1 MLSRNLVIASVA
13 VVFLVSTISTA
24 PVEDKE
30 PEENDFEAEEGEEE
44 LSEEDDDD
52 DDSKGQHMKGA
63 GSQQATA
70 APKGLGMTPGSGVS
84 GESPNG
90 QKLNGGTQTGQVSSS
105 STSAASDG
113 ANGSNGRDG
122 YSRPPGSS
130 SHGASYDG
138 QEGSKSEIVPS
149 GVGAGGTGA
158 NGGSGSKVPGTDG
171 GVHSVSISVVPS
183 GQGSSGHIAAGHGST
198 MSSSHTFDQ
207 PSAGQTSGGVGV
219 VSSEVQSQPEGS
231 EGFSPQYEN
240 GETAHDGSQIESPE
254 IPEIE
259 SNGNGHKQLL
269 NGGDTGFTG
278 LDHFMPGTTQIQG
291 TGGFDS
297 FGTSPHLEITG
308 IIDQS
313 SHDFLVGLMGGIG
326 ESFGPDTQT
335 DGLGTL
341 LDLLDTPPD
350 VPPTCLVTD
359 AVSTDHMGLAFQ
371 VDSAAAGLSPGHP
384 SSGGPVLDAPPVIIS
399 LVNRLLLCIS
409 DYVSADS
416 GNGDYTHSIS
426 TSDNGSQSKS
436 PADTTDSSV
445 VFDTMSHLGHSFI
458 DYSEGGA
465 DNNGA
470 DSPDTNGNGNGRHK
484 PIDIQKGD
492 PPAVHL
498 NISGT
503 GHHDAAT
510 EMHHHT
516 AVGALDLVDHTL
528 SPYADTTGLD
538 GVTGGSAQTDMA
550 GVASDPVTE
559 GQAQTDVTGQ
569 GHLAVTDG
577 MPNYTVCVSEKQILF
592 MQLGLDSQM
601 PQRHIVAWFR
611 QTYQSQ
617 GIHSQGFPHRQT
629 PWAQANLVLRNR
641 HSQLVSFNGVHFS
654 HMNYDSDDD
663 PYLAFT
669 STAMPKLSWKLIIH
683 NLVNKCMSD
692 GDAVMYQQVNST
704 THLVR
709 VLKVQK
715 MWNWKI
721 PADFHMKPRV
731 RFLRYRFQCTDQYAW
746 QRNREPAR

>member
-138 QEGSKSEIVPS
+138 QEGSKSEKLFS

-219 VSSEVQSQPEGS
+219 VSSEVQSQPE
-231 EGFSPQYEN
+231 

-335 DGLGTL
+335 DGL
-341 LDLLDTPPD
+341 
-350 VPPTCLVTD
+350 
-359 AVSTDHMGLAFQ
+359 DHMGLAFQ

-384 SSGGPVLDAPPVIIS
+384 SSGGPVLDAPP
-399 LVNRLLLCIS
+399 

-458 DYSEGGA
+458 DYSGGA

-498 NISGT
+498 DISGT

-516 AVGALDLVDHTL
+516 AGDQHAVSSHPDAVGALDLVDHTL

-577 MPNYTVCVSEKQILF
+577 MPNYTDSVHATGTGFTDASETHSSMVQTDLPVTGDPFTGVS
-592 MQLGLDSQM
+592 SQTDAM
-601 PQRHIVAWFR
+601 GTGQPGATE
-611 QTYQSQ
+611 QTQPAVSAGEQYHTSGQ
-617 GIHSQGFPHRQT
+617 GPEGAENVELEDT
-629 PWAQANLVLRNR
+629 
-641 HSQLVSFNGVHFS
+641 
-654 HMNYDSDDD
+654 
-663 PYLAFT
+663 
-669 STAMPKLSWKLIIH
+669 
-683 NLVNKCMSD
+683 C
-692 GDAVMYQQVNST
+692 
-704 THLVR
+704 
-709 VLKVQK
+709 
-715 MWNWKI
+715 
-721 PADFHMKPRV
+721 
-731 RFLRYRFQCTDQYAW
+731 
-746 QRNREPAR
+746 

>member
-13 VVFLVSTISTA
+13 VVFLASTISTA

-44 LSEEDDDD
+44 LSEEEEDD

-90 QKLNGGTQTGQVSSS
+90 QKLNGGAQTGQVSSS

-149 GVGAGGTGA
+149 GVGPGGTGA

-198 MSSSHTFDQ
+198 MSSSHTFGR
-207 PSAGQTSGGVGV
+207 PSAGQTSGGVAV
-219 VSSEVQSQPEGS
+219 VSSEVHSQPAGS
-231 EGFSPQYEN
+231 EGFAPQYEN

-259 SNGNGHKQLL
+259 SNGNGHKHLL
-269 NGGDTGFTG
+269 NGGETGFTG
-278 LDHFMPGTTQIQG
+278 LDHFMPGTSQIQG

-297 FGTSPHLEITG
+297 LGTSPHLEITG

-313 SHDFLVGLMGGIG
+313 SHDILVGLMGGIG

-335 DGLGTL
+335 DGL
-341 LDLLDTPPD
+341 
-350 VPPTCLVTD
+350 
-359 AVSTDHMGLAFQ
+359 DHMGLAFQ

-384 SSGGPVLDAPPVIIS
+384 SSGGPVLDAPPDS
-399 LVNRLLLCIS
+399 AGP

-426 TSDNGSQSKS
+426 TSDNGAQSKS
-436 PADTTDSSV
+436 PPDTTDSSV
-445 VFDTMSHLGHSFI
+445 VFDTMSHPGHSFI
-458 DYSEGGA
+458 DYSEGA
-465 DNNGA
+465 DHNAA

-484 PIDIQKGD
+484 PVVDIQKGD

-498 NISGT
+498 DISGT
-503 GHHDAAT
+503 GLHDAAT
-510 EMHHHT
+510 EMHHTAGDQHAVSSHPD

-528 SPYADTTGLD
+528 SPYADTTGRE

-550 GVASDPVTE
+550 GVAGDPMTE

-577 MPNYTVCVSEKQILF
+577 MPNYTADSVHATGTGFTDASETHSSMVQTDLPVTGDPFTGVS
-592 MQLGLDSQM
+592 SQTDAM
-601 PQRHIVAWFR
+601 GTGQPGATE
-611 QTYQSQ
+611 QTQPAVSAGEQYHTSGQ
-617 GIHSQGFPHRQT
+617 GPEGAENVELEDT
-629 PWAQANLVLRNR
+629 
-641 HSQLVSFNGVHFS
+641 
-654 HMNYDSDDD
+654 
-663 PYLAFT
+663 
-669 STAMPKLSWKLIIH
+669 
-683 NLVNKCMSD
+683 C
-692 GDAVMYQQVNST
+692 
-704 THLVR
+704 
-709 VLKVQK
+709 
-715 MWNWKI
+715 
-721 PADFHMKPRV
+721 
-731 RFLRYRFQCTDQYAW
+731 
-746 QRNREPAR
+746 

>member
-13 VVFLVSTISTA
+13 VVFLASTVSTA

-44 LSEEDDDD
+44 LSEEEEDD

-70 APKGLGMTPGSGVS
+70 APKGLGMTPGSAVA

-90 QKLNGGTQTGQVSSS
+90 QKLNGGTQTGQVSSGGI
-105 STSAASDG
+105 STASDG

-122 YSRPPGSS
+122 YSRPSGSS
-130 SHGASYDG
+130 SHDASYGG
-138 QEGSKSEIVPS
+138 QDASKSEIVPP
-149 GVGAGGTGA
+149 GVGTGGAGA
-158 NGGSGSKVPGTDG
+158 NGGSSKVPGTDG
-171 GVHSVSISVVPS
+171 GVHSASISVVSSGQGSS

-198 MSSSHTFDQ
+198 MISSHTFGR
-207 PSAGQTSGGVGV
+207 PSAGQTSDGVGV
-219 VSSEVQSQPEGS
+219 VSSEVQSEPTGS
-231 EGFSPQYEN
+231 EGFTPHTDGSQYEN

-254 IPEIE
+254 IPETE
-259 SNGNGHKQLL
+259 SNGNGHKLL
-269 NGGDTGFTG
+269 NGGETGFTG
-278 LDHFMPGTTQIQG
+278 LDHFMAGTSQIPG

-335 DGLGTL
+335 DGL
-341 LDLLDTPPD
+341 
-350 VPPTCLVTD
+350 
-359 AVSTDHMGLAFQ
+359 DHMGLAFQ

-384 SSGGPVLDAPPVIIS
+384 SSGGPVLDAPPDS
-399 LVNRLLLCIS
+399 PGL
-409 DYVSADS
+409 DYLSVDN
-416 GNGDYTHSIS
+416 GNGDYIHSIS
-426 TSDNGSQSKS
+426 TSDNGAHSKS
-436 PADTTDSSV
+436 PADTTDSLV
-445 VFDTMSHLGHSFI
+445 VFDTMSHPGHSFI
-458 DYSEGGA
+458 DYSDGGA

-470 DSPDTNGNGNGRHK
+470 DLPDKNGNGNGRHK
-484 PIDIQKGD
+484 PVVDIQKGD
-492 PPAVHL
+492 PSGVHL
-498 NISGT
+498 DISGT
-503 GHHDAAT
+503 GHQGAAT
-510 EMHHHT
+510 EMHHT
-516 AVGALDLVDHTL
+516 AVATLDLNDHTL

-538 GVTGGSAQTDMA
+538 GVTGANMQTDMA
-550 GVASDPVTE
+550 GAAGDPVTD
-559 GQAQTDVTGQ
+559 GQTQTDMTGQ

-577 MPNYTVCVSEKQILF
+577 MPNYTDSVHETGTGFTDASETHSSMVQTDLPGKLR
-592 MQLGLDSQM
+592 LKTSASSGGLT
-601 PQRHIVAWFR
+601 I
-611 QTYQSQ
+611 QSQ
-617 GIHSQGFPHRQT
+617 GIHSQGFPHRQM
-629 PWAQANLVLRNR
+629 PWVQLQLNLKGLSEVQANLVLRNR
-641 HSQLVSFNGVHFS
+641 HSQL
-654 HMNYDSDDD
+654 
-663 PYLAFT
+663 
-669 STAMPKLSWKLIIH
+669 
-683 NLVNKCMSD
+683 
-692 GDAVMYQQVNST
+692 YQQVNST

>member
-1 MLSRNLVIASVA
+1 MYFGAQSSIRKSKARLLVALCLLHSFPHRPVLKMLSRNLVIASVA
-13 VVFLVSTISTA
+13 VVFLASTVSTA

-44 LSEEDDDD
+44 LSEEEEDD
-52 DDSKGQHMKGA
+52 DDSKSQHMKGA

-70 APKGLGMTPGSGVS
+70 APKGLGMTPGSGVA

-105 STSAASDG
+105 STSTASDG
-113 ANGSNGRDG
+113 ANGNNGRDG
-122 YSRPPGSS
+122 YSRPSGSS

-138 QEGSKSEIVPS
+138 QDGSKSEIVPS
-149 GVGAGGTGA
+149 GVGAGGAGA

-171 GVHSVSISVVPS
+171 GVHSVSISVVSS
-183 GQGSSGHIAAGHGST
+183 GQAPSGHIAADHGST
-198 MSSSHTFDQ
+198 MSSSHTFGH
-207 PSAGQTSGGVGV
+207 PSAGQTSGDVAV
-219 VSSEVQSQPEGS
+219 VSSEVQSQPAGS
-231 EGFSPQYEN
+231 EGFATQYEN
-240 GETAHDGSQIESPE
+240 GEMAHEGSQIESPE

-269 NGGDTGFTG
+269 NGGETGFTG
-278 LDHFMPGTTQIQG
+278 LDHFTADTSQIQG

-384 SSGGPVLDAPPVIIS
+384 SSGGPVLDAPPDS
-399 LVNRLLLCIS
+399 LGP
-409 DYVSADS
+409 DYVSADN

-426 TSDNGSQSKS
+426 TSDNGAQSKS
-436 PADTTDSSV
+436 PADTTDSSL
-445 VFDTMSHLGHSFI
+445 VFDTMSHPGHSFI

-465 DNNGA
+465 DNGA

-484 PIDIQKGD
+484 PVVDIQKG
-492 PPAVHL
+492 
-498 NISGT
+498 GT
-503 GHHDAAT
+503 GHQDAAT
-510 EMHHHT
+510 EMHHTAGDPHAVSSHPD

-528 SPYADTTGLD
+528 SPYADTTGRD
-538 GVTGGSAQTDMA
+538 GVTGVTDMA
-550 GVASDPVTE
+550 GVAGDPVTE
-559 GQAQTDVTGQ
+559 GQVQTDMTGNHVSSAHRDTCQ
-569 GHLAVTDG
+569 SITLGRVSCV
-577 MPNYTVCVSEKQILF
+577 VCVSEKQILF
-592 MQLGLDSQM
+592 MRLGLDSQM

-641 HSQLVSFNGVHFS
+641 HSQL
-654 HMNYDSDDD
+654 
-663 PYLAFT
+663 
-669 STAMPKLSWKLIIH
+669 
-683 NLVNKCMSD
+683 
-692 GDAVMYQQVNST
+692 YQQVNST

>member
-13 VVFLVSTISTA
+13 VVFLASTVSAA

-44 LSEEDDDD
+44 LSEEEEDD

-70 APKGLGMTPGSGVS
+70 APKGLGMTPGSAAA

-90 QKLNGGTQTGQVSSS
+90 QKLNGGTQTGQVSSG
-105 STSAASDG
+105 STSTASNG

-122 YSRPPGSS
+122 YSRPSGSS
-130 SHGASYDG
+130 SHDASYGG
-138 QEGSKSEIVPS
+138 QDGSKSEIVP
-149 GVGAGGTGA
+149 
-158 NGGSGSKVPGTDG
+158 PGTDG
-171 GVHSVSISVVPS
+171 GVHSVSITVVSS

-198 MSSSHTFDQ
+198 MISSHAFGR
-207 PSAGQTSGGVGV
+207 PSAGQMSDGVAV
-219 VSSEVQSQPEGS
+219 VSSEVQSQPAGS
-231 EGFSPQYEN
+231 EGLAPHTDGSQYEN

-269 NGGDTGFTG
+269 NGGETGLTG
-278 LDHFMPGTTQIQG
+278 LDHFMAGTSQIQG

-335 DGLGTL
+335 DGL
-341 LDLLDTPPD
+341 
-350 VPPTCLVTD
+350 
-359 AVSTDHMGLAFQ
+359 DHMGLAFQ
-371 VDSAAAGLSPGHP
+371 VDSAGAGLSPGHP
-384 SSGGPVLDAPPVIIS
+384 SSGGPVLDAPPDS
-399 LVNRLLLCIS
+399 PGP
-409 DYVSADS
+409 DYLSVDN
-416 GNGDYTHSIS
+416 GNGDYAHSIS
-426 TSDNGSQSKS
+426 TADNGAQPKS
-436 PADTTDSSV
+436 PADTTDSSL
-445 VFDTMSHLGHSFI
+445 VFDAMSHPGHSFL
-458 DYSEGGA
+458 DYSDGGA

-470 DSPDTNGNGNGRHK
+470 DLPDTNGNGNGRHK
-484 PIDIQKGD
+484 PVVDIQKGD
-492 PPAVHL
+492 PPGVHL
-498 NISGT
+498 DISGT
-503 GHHDAAT
+503 GHQGAAT
-510 EMHHHT
+510 EMHHT
-516 AVGALDLVDHTL
+516 AVGALDQSDHTL
-528 SPYADTTGLD
+528 SPYLDTTGFD
-538 GVTGGSAQTDMA
+538 GVAGASMQTDMA
-550 GVASDPVTE
+550 GAAGNPVTD
-559 GQAQTDVTGQ
+559 GQIQTDVTGQ

-577 MPNYTVCVSEKQILF
+577 VPNYTACVSKKQILRVRP
-592 MQLGLDSQM
+592 GLDSQM

-617 GIHSQGFPHRQT
+617 GIHSQGFPHRQM
-629 PWAQANLVLRNR
+629 PWAQLQLNLKGLSGVQANLVLRNR
-641 HSQLVSFNGVHFS
+641 HSQL
-654 HMNYDSDDD
+654 
-663 PYLAFT
+663 
-669 STAMPKLSWKLIIH
+669 
-683 NLVNKCMSD
+683 
-692 GDAVMYQQVNST
+692 YQQVNST

-731 RFLRYRFQCTDQYAW
+731 RFLRYRFQCTDQNAW
-746 QRNREPAR
+746 QRNPEPAR

>member
-13 VVFLVSTISTA
+13 VVFLASTISTA

-44 LSEEDDDD
+44 LSEEEEDD

-90 QKLNGGTQTGQVSSS
+90 QKLNGGAQTGQVSSS

-149 GVGAGGTGA
+149 GVGPGGTGA

-198 MSSSHTFDQ
+198 MSSSHTFGR
-207 PSAGQTSGGVGV
+207 PSAGQTSGGVAV
-219 VSSEVQSQPEGS
+219 VSSEVHSQPAGS
-231 EGFSPQYEN
+231 EGFAPQYEN

-259 SNGNGHKQLL
+259 SNGNGHKHLL
-269 NGGDTGFTG
+269 NGGETGFTG
-278 LDHFMPGTTQIQG
+278 LDHFMPGTSQIQG

-297 FGTSPHLEITG
+297 LGTSPHLEITG

-313 SHDFLVGLMGGIG
+313 SHDILVGLMGGIG

-384 SSGGPVLDAPPVIIS
+384 SSGGPVLDAPPDS
-399 LVNRLLLCIS
+399 AGP

-426 TSDNGSQSKS
+426 TSDNGAQSKS
-436 PADTTDSSV
+436 PPDTTDSSV
-445 VFDTMSHLGHSFI
+445 VFDTMSHPGHSFI
-458 DYSEGGA
+458 DYSEGA
-465 DNNGA
+465 DHNAA

-484 PIDIQKGD
+484 PVVDIQKGD
-492 PPAVHL
+492 QHAVSSHP
-498 NISGT
+498 
-503 GHHDAAT
+503 D
-510 EMHHHT
+510 

-528 SPYADTTGLD
+528 SPYADTTGRE

-550 GVASDPVTE
+550 GVAGDPMTE

-577 MPNYTVCVSEKQILF
+577 MPNYTDSVHATGTGFTDASETHSSMVQTDLPVTGDPFTGVS
-592 MQLGLDSQM
+592 SQTDAM
-601 PQRHIVAWFR
+601 GTGQPGATE
-611 QTYQSQ
+611 QTQPAVSAGEQYHTSGQ
-617 GIHSQGFPHRQT
+617 GPEGAENVELEDT
-629 PWAQANLVLRNR
+629 
-641 HSQLVSFNGVHFS
+641 
-654 HMNYDSDDD
+654 
-663 PYLAFT
+663 
-669 STAMPKLSWKLIIH
+669 
-683 NLVNKCMSD
+683 C
-692 GDAVMYQQVNST
+692 
-704 THLVR
+704 
-709 VLKVQK
+709 
-715 MWNWKI
+715 
-721 PADFHMKPRV
+721 
-731 RFLRYRFQCTDQYAW
+731 
-746 QRNREPAR
+746 

>member
-1 MLSRNLVIASVA
+1 MYFGAQSSIRKSKARLLVALCLLHSFPHRPVLKMLSRNLVIASVA
-13 VVFLVSTISTA
+13 VVFLASTVSTA

-44 LSEEDDDD
+44 LSEEEEDD
-52 DDSKGQHMKGA
+52 DDSKSQHMKGA

-70 APKGLGMTPGSGVS
+70 APKGLGMTPGSGVA

-105 STSAASDG
+105 STSTASDG
-113 ANGSNGRDG
+113 ANGNNGRDG
-122 YSRPPGSS
+122 YSRPSGSS

-138 QEGSKSEIVPS
+138 QDGSKSEIVPS
-149 GVGAGGTGA
+149 GVGAGGAGA

-171 GVHSVSISVVPS
+171 GVHSVSISVVSS
-183 GQGSSGHIAAGHGST
+183 GQAPSGHIAADHGST
-198 MSSSHTFDQ
+198 MSSSHTFGH
-207 PSAGQTSGGVGV
+207 PSAGQTSGDVAV
-219 VSSEVQSQPEGS
+219 VSSEVQSQPAGS
-231 EGFSPQYEN
+231 EGFATQYEN
-240 GETAHDGSQIESPE
+240 GEMAHEGSQIESPE

-269 NGGDTGFTG
+269 NGGETGF
-278 LDHFMPGTTQIQG
+278 
-291 TGGFDS
+291 
-297 FGTSPHLEITG
+297 
-308 IIDQS
+308 
-313 SHDFLVGLMGGIG
+313 
-326 ESFGPDTQT
+326 
-335 DGLGTL
+335 
-341 LDLLDTPPD
+341 
-350 VPPTCLVTD
+350 
-359 AVSTDHMGLAFQ
+359 TDHMGLAFQ

-384 SSGGPVLDAPPVIIS
+384 SSGGPVLDAPPDS
-399 LVNRLLLCIS
+399 LGP
-409 DYVSADS
+409 DYVSADN

-426 TSDNGSQSKS
+426 TSDNGAQSKS
-436 PADTTDSSV
+436 PADTTDSSL
-445 VFDTMSHLGHSFI
+445 VFDTMSHPGHSFI

-465 DNNGA
+465 DNGA

-484 PIDIQKGD
+484 PVVDIQKGD
-492 PPAVHL
+492 PPAIHL
-498 NISGT
+498 DISGT
-503 GHHDAAT
+503 GHQDAAT
-510 EMHHHT
+510 EMHHTAGDPHAVSSHPD

-528 SPYADTTGLD
+528 SPYADTTGRD
-538 GVTGGSAQTDMA
+538 GVTGVTDMA
-550 GVASDPVTE
+550 GVAGDPVTE
-559 GQAQTDVTGQ
+559 GQVQTDMTGNHVSSAHRDTCQ
-569 GHLAVTDG
+569 SITLGRVSCV
-577 MPNYTVCVSEKQILF
+577 VCVSEKQILF
-592 MQLGLDSQM
+592 MRLGLDSQM

-641 HSQLVSFNGVHFS
+641 HSQL
-654 HMNYDSDDD
+654 
-663 PYLAFT
+663 
-669 STAMPKLSWKLIIH
+669 
-683 NLVNKCMSD
+683 
-692 GDAVMYQQVNST
+692 YQQVNST